1 MLKPATM
8 TVRLGILAICFL
20 CSLSLVNFASG
31 MDIKWTPNQDG
42 GTATNS
48 APKSQKYWDEHNIE
62 RPDYAKTDQEM
73 AMEGGGTNGS
83 SLFKILLIVGVG
95 AAVAYFV
102 VWPSIQHGGAGGGH
116 TLGSSSQQQRSNN
129 LFGAGST
136 TNSEE
141 AARQARLSRFEQPKK
156 SD

>member
-31 MDIKWTPNQDG
+31 MDIKWTPNQDV
-42 GTATNS
+42 
-48 APKSQKYWDEHNIE
+48 
-62 RPDYAKTDQEM
+62 KTDQEM